1 MQIIVSNLSVKISSP
16 LKGKIALVTG
26 ASSGIGYEIAK
37 TLARAGVCTIG
48 AARNL
53 EKLRSLEDELKA
65 ENIENFLP
73 MQMDITN
80 KDDVRIFRLVAY

>member
-1 MQIIVSNLSVKISSP
+1 MNNSHLSVKISSP

-26 ASSGIGYEIAK
+26 ASSGIGCEIAK

-48 AARNL
+48 AARNF

-80 KDDVRIFRLVAY
+80 KDDVRILRLVAC